1 MHVTEFHPQF
11 FTATILEWKKLLQP
25 DKYKTIVTE
34 SLSYLVKE
42 NRVTI
47 NAFVIMDNH
56 LHLIW
61 QAINGH
67 TPQQIQHSFLKYT
80 AQKIKFDLEKHHP
93 DVLKHF
99 KVDAADRTYQIWER
113 NALSIDLYTEE
124 VFFQKLDYLHYN
136 PVEAG
141 LCLNIEDYHFSS
153 AKFYAKG
160 IDDFGFLTHW
170 RQ

>member
-67 TPQQIQHSFLKYT
+67 TPQQIQHSFLK
-80 AQKIKFDLEKHHP
+80 
-93 DVLKHF
+93 
-99 KVDAADRTYQIWER
+99 
-113 NALSIDLYTEE
+113 
-124 VFFQKLDYLHYN
+124 
-136 PVEAG
+136 
-141 LCLNIEDYHFSS
+141 
-153 AKFYAKG
+153 
-160 IDDFGFLTHW
+160 
-170 RQ
+170 

>member
-1 MHVTEFHPQF
+1 MHTTEFHPQF

-25 DKYKTIVTE
+25 DKYKTIITE
-34 SLSYLVKE
+34 SLSFLVKE
-42 NRVTI
+42 NRVI
-47 NAFVIMDNH
+47 VNAFVIMDNH

-124 VFFQKLDYLHYN
+124 VFFQKLDYL
-136 PVEAG
+136 PVRTSLAG
-141 LCLNIEDYHFSS
+141 RALQSC
-153 AKFYAKG
+153 
-160 IDDFGFLTHW
+160 
-170 RQ
+170 